1 MTLIRWQP
9 APLQTEMN
17 RLFESVFGP
26 TRVSDGET
34 AWAPPVDIEE
44 TDDAWIVEAELPGV
58 DRKDV
63 TVELRDSEL
72 EISGDIKERE
82 RKGVIRRQTRRGGH
96 YEYRVTLPGQPDA
109 QHVEAKLRDG
119 VLTVRVAKT
128 ERTQPRKVEVTT

>member
-1 MTLIRWQP
+1 M
-9 APLQTEMN
+9 QTEMS
-17 RLFESVFGP
+17 RLFEGVFGLSRAGNGDP
-26 TRVSDGET
+26 

-63 TVELRDSEL
+63 SVELRGSEL
-72 EISGDIKERE
+72 EISGELKARE
-82 RKGVIRRQTRRGGH
+82 RKGVIRRQTRRTGH
-96 YEYRVTLPGQPDA
+96 YEYRVGLPGQPDGE
-109 QHVEAKLRDG
+109 HVEAKLHDG